1 MEKSIESIW
10 KEGFLKSDVL
20 IAPKVNDIY
29 NKRSEHIVDKFTR
42 MFKINLVAIVVGSF
56 FVVGMSYAVNIP
68 YMGIGMFIIVNVLVV
83 INKRLM
89 KGLSKIDKNV
99 NSFQY
104 LKTFDNWMK
113 EQTSVNEK
121 FSRFLYPLIFLSMVS
136 GFWFGGFGGDVP
148 GDIMVNELLLS
159 YPDLVLV
166 FGIPL
171 YIWLTGILITVLLAF
186 FGGKI
191 YRWDLNIVYGRV
203 LRKLDEIIADMEE
216 LKS

>member
-20 IAPKVNDIY
+20 VAPKVNDIY
-29 NKRSEHIVDKFTR
+29 NKKSEHIVDKFTR
-42 MFKINLVAIVVGSF
+42 MFKTNLVVIVLGSF

-68 YMGIGMFIIVNVLVV
+68 YMGIGMFIIVNALVV

-113 EQTSVNEK
+113 EQISVNTK
-121 FSRFLYPLIFLSMVS
+121 FSRFLYPLIFLSMVI

-148 GDIMVNELLLS
+148 GQIMVNELMLS
-159 YPDLVLV
+159 YPDMVLV
-166 FGIPL
+166 FGLPL
-171 YIWLTGILITVLLAF
+171 YMLLGGILAIVLLAF

-203 LRKLDEIIADMEE
+203 LKKLDEILTDMEE
-216 LKS
+216 LRN

>member
-1 MEKSIESIW
+1 M
-10 KEGFLKSDVL
+10 
-20 IAPKVNDIY
+20 NDIY